1 MSEIK
6 DQKDIALPQWLDQ
19 LYNVNEIKDEDLFT
33 WYEMYQYQ
41 GFNRK
46 EVLKQLMD
54 KVPDLRIAQ
63 QVIMICAL
71 RGPQRAALTKVGDST
86 IERMGIPASGMKG
99 TKGISCQKIT
109 AATADLAAWLLK
121 KVDAPK
127 RLPVDLPG
135 WLQFPSAGS
144 ITMPTEYRQL
154 HIEFSRRFST
164 VIGGVF
170 NEQIY
175 QQMVN
180 NSYLSPKLHLFGDL
194 NPIPQSVTVLPA
206 PAPSFNPSRGDV
218 GPTKTLASDKARKP

>member
-1 MSEIK
+1 MAEVK
-6 DQKDIALPQWLDQ
+6 DQKELALPHWLDQ
-19 LYNVNEIKDEDLFT
+19 LYNVTEIKDEDLYS

-46 EVLKQLMD
+46 EVLKQLME

-63 QVIMICAL
+63 QIIMICAL
-71 RGPQRAALTKVGDST
+71 RGPQRAALTKIGDTT

-99 TKGISCQKIT
+99 NKGISCQRIT

-127 RLPVDLPG
+127 RLPMDLPG

-144 ITMPTEYRQL
+144 ITMPIEYRQQ
-154 HIEFSRRFST
+154 HIEFARRFST
-164 VIGGVF
+164 VIGGLF

-180 NSYLSPKLHLFGDL
+180 NSYLSPKLHLFGDFA
-194 NPIPQSVTVLPA
+194 PIPQSVTVLPA
-206 PAPSFNPSRGDV
+206 PAPSFNPARGDV
-218 GPTKTLASDKARKP
+218 GPTKTLASDRVKKP